1 MTANLFKPTLNIIL
15 LTLTMMILTGAQ
27 AQRVKRSEGVSQV
40 RVERNMTKED
50 AYRKAI
56 ELAKVNAIENIFGT
70 YVEQQTQIT
79 VQSGTSDFYIVGN
92 TKVKGIWV
100 REIDAPRIT
109 EDYRD
114 EKGEFGIEK
123 VLWITCRVRGEV
135 KQVMPR
141 PAIEYQVR
149 NCVYPA
155 CRTATFLSGEQLY
168 LWFKSPVN
176 GFLSVFIDDGEMVYR
191 LLPYSTMGNEN
202 SFEIRGDENYLFFAP
217 EARKGV
223 NTAEKPDEIELYTL
237 KSKEYNT
244 LILVFSTDRYF
255 KPGLNPELVEEKKYL
270 LPKSLTKTRFENW
283 LSEHRAQYDDFLD
296 ISIPIEIQNNSK

>member
-1 MTANLFKPTLNIIL
+1 MTSNRYLSIKIFVFLAVFV
-15 LTLTMMILTGAQ
+15 LTISETNG
-27 AQRVKRSEGVSQV
+27 QRIRKSEGSIQI
-40 RVERNMTKED
+40 RVERNMTKEE
-50 AYRKAI
+50 AYLKAI
-56 ELAKVNAIENIFGT
+56 ELAKINAIENAFGT

-92 TKVKGIWV
+92 TKVKGIWI
-100 REIDAPRIT
+100 RELDRPRIT
-109 EDYRD
+109 EEFRD
-114 EKGEFGIEK
+114 EKGQFGIEK
-123 VLWITCRVRGEV
+123 VLWITCRIRGEV
-135 KQVMPR
+135 KQAMPH

-155 CRTATFLSGEQLY
+155 CRTTAFLSGEQLY
-168 LWFKSPVN
+168 LWFKSPVK
-176 GFLSVFIDDGEMVYR
+176 GYLSVYIDDGQMVYR
-191 LLPYSTMGNEN
+191 LLPYSTMGED
-202 SFEIRGDENYLFFAP
+202 SSYEVKGDENYMFFAN
-217 EARKGV
+217 EARKGD
-223 NTAEKPDEIELYTL
+223 NPAEKPDEIELYTL

-255 KPGLNPELVEEKKYL
+255 KPGLNPELVDEKKHI